1 MPPSEEDTS
10 FKADVLER
18 LNQLQ
23 GRLDHLIFLERASL
37 LGPEKIFKFLYE
49 DEEITFHLPFVATDL
64 IQRAIFRTNSFWEV
78 NILEKFRRFVPP
90 SAVVLDAGANI
101 GNHTI
106 FFSKICRAKKVFAFE
121 PLRESF
127 RMLLR
132 NVELNGRDHIECFN
146 LALGATPGK
155 ASLLSYKGVNIGGTP
170 LISNAAGR
178 YQIVSLDSFNFEQLD
193 VIKLDVEESE
203 VQVLE
208 GARNTLAR
216 CKPTIMVEIL
226 PSSGSVTDE
235 KLKSLSYR
243 RVDALSDYEFVYQP
257 V

>member
-1 MPPSEEDTS
+1 MR
-10 FKADVLER
+10 V
-18 LNQLQ
+18 
-23 GRLDHLIFLERASL
+23 
-37 LGPEKIFKFLYE
+37 
-49 DEEITFHLPFVATDL
+49 
-64 IQRAIFRTNSFWEV
+64 
-78 NILEKFRRFVPP
+78 
-90 SAVVLDAGANI
+90 
-101 GNHTI
+101 
-106 FFSKICRAKKVFAFE
+106 
-121 PLRESF
+121 
-127 RMLLR
+127 
-132 NVELNGRDHIECFN
+132 N

-155 ASLLSYKGVNIGGTP
+155 ASLLSYKAANIGGTP

-178 YQIVSLDSFNFEQLD
+178 YQIVSLDSFNLEQLD

>member
-1 MPPSEEDTS
+1 
-10 FKADVLER
+10 
-18 LNQLQ
+18 
-23 GRLDHLIFLERASL
+23 
-37 LGPEKIFKFLYE
+37 
-49 DEEITFHLPFVATDL
+49 
-64 IQRAIFRTNSFWEV
+64 
-78 NILEKFRRFVPP
+78 
-90 SAVVLDAGANI
+90 
-101 GNHTI
+101 
-106 FFSKICRAKKVFAFE
+106 
-121 PLRESF
+121 
-127 RMLLR
+127 MLLR

-155 ASLLSYKGVNIGGTP
+155 ASLLSYKAANIGGTP

>member
-1 MPPSEEDTS
+1 
-10 FKADVLER
+10 
-18 LNQLQ
+18 
-23 GRLDHLIFLERASL
+23 
-37 LGPEKIFKFLYE
+37 
-49 DEEITFHLPFVATDL
+49 
-64 IQRAIFRTNSFWEV
+64 
-78 NILEKFRRFVPP
+78 
-90 SAVVLDAGANI
+90 LDAGANI

-106 FFSKICRAKKVFAFE
+106 FFSKICGAKKVIAFE

-132 NVELNGRDHIECFN
+132 NVDLNGRDHIECFN
-146 LALGATPGK
+146 LALWDTQGK
-155 ASLLSYKGVNIGGTP
+155 ASLLRYRGVNIGGTH
-170 LISNAAGR
+170 LMSNAAGR
-178 YQIVSLDSFNFEQLD
+178 YQLVPLDSFNFEQLD

-226 PSSGSVTDE
+226 PRSGSATDE

-243 RVDALSDYEFVYQP
+243 RVDALSDSEFVYQP